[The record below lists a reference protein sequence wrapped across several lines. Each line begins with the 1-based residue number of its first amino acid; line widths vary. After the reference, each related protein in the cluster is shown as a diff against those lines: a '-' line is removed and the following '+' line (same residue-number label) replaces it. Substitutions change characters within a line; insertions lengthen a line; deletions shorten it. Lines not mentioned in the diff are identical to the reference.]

1 MLFGENRKIVRA
13 KGVSLFELLIVVMVI
28 FVLVI
33 LFLISYPHFI
43 ISAKIS
49 RVKEEQMILVRA
61 LTNYHLD
68 YGKFPATFKGL
79 TALSAPTA
87 YLGSIPYDPFSAG
100 REQHHYYYLA
110 NLSNDIA
117 YIIISLGPD
126 GDNDFLEIINNNFQ
140 SSSPDMTADV
150 PQPAIRDRI
159 RYYLETKIYDPTN
172 GIKSDGDLVYI
183 GKK

>member
-1 MLFGENRKIVRA
+1 MPFLRDTNGHRS
-13 KGVSLFELLIVVMVI
+13 KGVSLFELLIVVTVI
-28 FVLVI
+28 LVLAI

-43 ISAKIS
+43 ISTKIS
-49 RVKEEQMILVRA
+49 RVKEEQMVLVRA

-68 YGKFPATFKGL
+68 YGKFPTTFKGL

-87 YLGSIPYDPFSAG
+87 YLGSVPCDPFS
-100 REQHHYYYLA
+100 EEKNHHYFYLA

-126 GDNDFLEIINNNFQ
+126 GDNDLLNLINNNSQ
-140 SSSPDMTADV
+140 STPPNLSCDELNTSIKDC
-150 PQPAIRDRI
+150 IK
-159 RYYLETKIYDPTN
+159 YYLQTKIYDPTN